1 MVRVRVELRVKS
13 WVIPFFASDKKM
25 GFESIIFRVRSGQKS
40 MTRFAMSHTYN
51 KRKKRGG
58 LLSHSKK
65 KKKGKPNLRL
75 NIEERSSVAS
85 GTIGLQKQR
94 YLSHLILNPCLV
106 NFDLIMC

>member
-40 MTRFAMSHTYN
+40 MTHFAMSHTYN

-58 LLSHSKK
+58 FLSHSK

-85 GTIGLQKQR
+85 GTIGLQKQ
-94 YLSHLILNPCLV
+94 SISLISY
-106 NFDLIMC
+106 